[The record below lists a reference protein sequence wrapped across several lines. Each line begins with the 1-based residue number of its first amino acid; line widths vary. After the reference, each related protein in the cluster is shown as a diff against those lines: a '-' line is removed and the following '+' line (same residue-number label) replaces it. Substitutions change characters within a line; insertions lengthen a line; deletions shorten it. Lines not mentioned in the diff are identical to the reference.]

1 MLELRKQAR
10 PELLAEARKHAIT
23 AKLRQ
28 VPYPGRPNDNSQDR
42 FLKQAYEALCPS
54 WPSLMASPN

>member
-1 MLELRKQAR
+1 VKSILELDMLQKLRKQAR
-10 PELLAEARKHAIT
+10 PELLAEARKHTIT

-42 FLKQAYEALCPS
+42 FLKTGL
-54 WPSLMASPN
+54 